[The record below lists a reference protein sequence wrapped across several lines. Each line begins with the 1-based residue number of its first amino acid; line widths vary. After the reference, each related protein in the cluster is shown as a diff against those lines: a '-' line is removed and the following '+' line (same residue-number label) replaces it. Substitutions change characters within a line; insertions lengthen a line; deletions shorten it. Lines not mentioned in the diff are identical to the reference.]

1 MIDWFAWVQVGL
13 ALAAGLAC
21 VAFGLLGRKPN
32 DYVLGAAV
40 LVELLLFAQLVVA
53 ILAPGLGNP
62 CLGNPLEFYTYLV
75 SAIILVPVAGFWG
88 LVERTKW
95 STVIIGVVLLA
106 ISIMVYRMLQIWSV
120 PLMGTIGWIE

>member
-13 ALAAGLAC
+13 ALAAGLVS
-21 VAFGLLGRKPN
+21 VAAGLLGRKPN

-40 LVELLLFAQLVVA
+40 FVELLLIAQLVIA
-53 ILAPGLGNP
+53 IIAPGFGNA

-106 ISIMVYRMLQIWSV
+106 VSIMVYRMLQIWSIL
-120 PLMGTIGWIE
+120 PTGTIGWIG